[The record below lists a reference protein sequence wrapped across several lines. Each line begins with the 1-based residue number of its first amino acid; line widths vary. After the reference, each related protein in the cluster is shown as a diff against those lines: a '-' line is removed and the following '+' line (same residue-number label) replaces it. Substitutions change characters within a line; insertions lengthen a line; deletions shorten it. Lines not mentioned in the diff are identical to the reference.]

1 MEKQYLAI
9 MEQSLE
15 KKIGILDRII
25 AKNQEQ
31 NAILNDPNMK
41 WEDFDDNANRKMEL
55 IEEIDK
61 LDEGFEDLF
70 ERVKEELESPGG
82 KEKNA
87 AQIVRMQELI
97 RQITEKSTSIQAQE
111 ARNKVLVEQYFQQSR
126 ERIRKGRTSSKA
138 AMDYYKSMSQASFT
152 QPHFLDNKK

>member
-1 MEKQYLAI
+1 MGKQYLSI

-15 KKIGILDRII
+15 KKIEILDRII
-25 AKNQEQ
+25 TKNEEQ
-31 NAILNDPNMK
+31 NVLLKDPNMK

-70 ERVKEELESPGG
+70 ERVKEQLQAPGG
-82 KEKNA
+82 KEKYA
-87 AQIVRMQELI
+87 QQIVRMQELI
-97 RQITEKSTSIQAQE
+97 RRITEKSASIQAQE

-138 AMDYYKSMSQASFT
+138 AMDYYKSMSQTSFV
-152 QPHFLDNKK
+152 QSHFLDDKK

>member
-1 MEKQYLAI
+1 MEKQYLSI

-25 AKNQEQ
+25 TKNEEQ
-31 NAILNDPNMK
+31 KIILNDPNMK
-41 WEDFDDNANRKMEL
+41 WEDFDENANRKMEL

-70 ERVKEELESPGG
+70 ERVKEELQSPGG
-82 KEKNA
+82 KEKYANE
-87 AQIVRMQELI
+87 IVRMQEMI
-97 RQITEKSTSIQAQE
+97 RQITEKSASIQAQE
-111 ARNKVLVEQYFQQSR
+111 ARNKTLVEQYFQQSR

-138 AMDYYKSMSQASFT
+138 AMDYYKSMSQASFS

>member
-1 MEKQYLAI
+1 MEKQYLSI

-15 KKIGILDRII
+15 KKIGILDQII
-25 AKNQEQ
+25 TKNQEQ
-31 NAILNDPNMK
+31 NVLLKDPNMK

-61 LDEGFEDLF
+61 LDEGFEELF
-70 ERVKEELESPGG
+70 ERVKEQLQAPGG
-82 KEKNA
+82 KEKYA
-87 AQIVRMQELI
+87 QQIVRMQELI

-138 AMDYYKSMSQASFT
+138 AMDYYKSMSQSSFV
-152 QPHFLDNKK
+152 QPHFLDDKK

>member
-1 MEKQYLAI
+1 MEKQYLSI

-15 KKIGILDRII
+15 KKVGILDRII
-25 AKNQEQ
+25 AKNEEQ
-31 NAILNDPNMK
+31 KIILNDPNMK

-70 ERVKEELESPGG
+70 ERVKEELQAPGG
-82 KEKNA
+82 KEKY
-87 AQIVRMQELI
+87 AQEIVRMQELI
-97 RQITEKSTSIQAQE
+97 RQITEKSASVQAQE
-111 ARNKVLVEQYFQQSR
+111 ARNKTLVEQYFQQSR

>member
-1 MEKQYLAI
+1 MEKQYLSI

-15 KKIGILDRII
+15 KKVEILDRII
-25 AKNQEQ
+25 TKNQEQ
-31 NAILNDPNMK
+31 NDLLNDPNMK
-41 WEDFDDNANRKMEL
+41 WEDFDDNANHKMEL

-70 ERVKEELESPGG
+70 ERVKEELQRPGG
-82 KEKNA
+82 KEKH
-87 AQIVRMQELI
+87 AQEIVRMQELI
-97 RQITEKSTSIQAQE
+97 RKITEKSASIQAQE
-111 ARNKVLVEQYFQQSR
+111 ARNKALVEQYFQQSR

-138 AMDYYKSMSQASFT
+138 AMDYYKSMSQASFS

>member
-1 MEKQYLAI
+1 MEKQYLSI

-15 KKIGILDRII
+15 KKVEILDRII
-25 AKNQEQ
+25 TKNEEQ
-31 NAILNDPNMK
+31 NVLLKDPDMK
-41 WEDFDDNANRKMEL
+41 WEDFDDNANQKMEL

-70 ERVKEELESPGG
+70 ERVKEELQSPGG
-82 KEKNA
+82 KEA
-87 AQIVRMQELI
+87 HAQEIVRMQDLI
-97 RQITEKSTSIQAQE
+97 RCITEKSTSIQAQE
-111 ARNKVLVEQYFQQSR
+111 ARNKTLVEQYFQRSR
-126 ERIRKGRTSSKA
+126 ESIRKGRTSSKA

>member
-1 MEKQYLAI
+1 MEKQYLSI

-15 KKIGILDRII
+15 KKIGILDHII
-25 AKNQEQ
+25 TKNQEQ
-31 NAILNDPNMK
+31 NVLLKDPNMK

-61 LDEGFEDLF
+61 LDEGFEELF
-70 ERVKEELESPGG
+70 ERVKEQLQTPGG
-82 KEKNA
+82 KEKYA
-87 AQIVRMQELI
+87 QQIVRMQELI

-138 AMDYYKSMSQASFT
+138 AMDYYKSMSQSSFV
-152 QPHFLDNKK
+152 QPHFLDDKK

>member
-1 MEKQYLAI
+1 MGKQYLSI

-15 KKIGILDRII
+15 KKIEILDEII
-25 AKNQEQ
+25 TKNEEQ
-31 NAILNDPNMK
+31 NVLLNDPDMK
-41 WEDFDDNANRKMEL
+41 WEDFDENANRKMEL
-55 IEEIDK
+55 IGEIDK

-70 ERVKEELESPGG
+70 ARVKEELETPGG
-82 KEKNA
+82 KEA
-87 AQIVRMQELI
+87 HAQEIRRMQDLI

>member
-1 MEKQYLAI
+1 MEKQYLSI

-15 KKIGILDRII
+15 KKIEILDCII
-25 AKNQEQ
+25 EKNQEQ
-31 NAILNDPNMK
+31 NVILNDPDMK

-70 ERVKEELESPGG
+70 DRVKEELQSPDG
-82 KEKNA
+82 KEKH
-87 AQIVRMQELI
+87 AQQIAHMQELI
-97 RQITEKSTSIQAQE
+97 RQITEKSVSIQAQE
-111 ARNKVLVEQYFQQSR
+111 ARNKTLVEQYFRQSR

-138 AMDYYKSMSQASFT
+138 AMDYYKSMSQTSFV
-152 QPHFLDNKK
+152 QSHFLDNKK